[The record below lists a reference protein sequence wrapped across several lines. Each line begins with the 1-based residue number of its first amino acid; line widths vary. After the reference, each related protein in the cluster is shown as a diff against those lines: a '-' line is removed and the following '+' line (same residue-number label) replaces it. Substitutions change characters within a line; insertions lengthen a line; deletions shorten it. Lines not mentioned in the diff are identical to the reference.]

1 MLKHESEDDKLW
13 TYDKSCD
20 IWSLGVLLYLLLS
33 GSSPFVGECG
43 ETCGWNQGESCA
55 KCQENLQDAILR
67 GDVNFP
73 DKQWADISPDAKALV
88 LSLLSRNS
96 TRRPSAK

>member
-1 MLKHESEDDKLW
+1 MLKHESDDEQW

-33 GSSPFVGECG
+33 GSPPFVGECG
-43 ETCGWNQGESCA
+43 ETCGWNQGESCV
-55 KCQENLQDAILR
+55 KCQENLQDAIRR

-73 DKQWADISPDAKALV
+73 DKPWADISRDAKMLV
-88 LSLLSRNS
+88 LSLLSRDS
-96 TRRPSAK
+96 TRRTSAK